1 MLLYASRASNEI
13 TNMSGDFENK
23 VVVVVT
29 GGSRGIRRATALQL
43 AAGEADVAIS
53 YCSRVEPAG

>member
-1 MLLYASRASNEI
+1 MPLYALRASNEI

-23 VVVVVT
+23 VVVVT
-29 GGSRGIRRATALQL
+29 GGSRGIGRATALQL